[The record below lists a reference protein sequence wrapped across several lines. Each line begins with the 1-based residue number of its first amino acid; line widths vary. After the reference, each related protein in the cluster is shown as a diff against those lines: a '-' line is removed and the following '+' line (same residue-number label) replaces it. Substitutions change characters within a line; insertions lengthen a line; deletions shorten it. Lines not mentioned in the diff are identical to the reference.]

1 MPEGALP
8 LSWRECEAG
17 VWLWPA
23 ATIDFFGGA
32 MRKRNLGNLAAIGG
46 VAAAIALVTGSVAGR
61 ADEMADLRANQQLL
75 QQRIDQ
81 LAKAQQQAQLP
92 AEATPATTG
101 TTAYGTPAVPGQNM
115 VGGSFPRSFLIPG
128 TDTSIRVGGF
138 VDETIDYWIQGGP
151 TNGTP
156 STTVGVTGNLGGN
169 PLSVNGRAVPGF
181 PTKGNLVPVQTAL
194 SRGNSIFTES
204 PRKSRLNVET
214 RTPTAFGESRT
225 FIEFDFA
232 GSNGFSSNNATHVSD
247 SLVPRLRYAY
257 GTLAGFLAGQ
267 ANSNFADPDANPE
280 TLDFGGPAGEAG
292 LVRVPQIRYTYA
304 GPWGSAFSMAAESP
318 ATDVLTPGGLIETDT
333 NLSQNPVSNTVSSAS
348 TNGCIA
354 NGVVNGA
361 NAATLTPGFTNTST
375 CAVTSNITKSPAPDL
390 TFASYWSQPW
400 GHVDFRAVVRD
411 LEIND
416 GKFVSQ
422 QFIGYGGGVSGDVK
436 PGWLGWGKDDFQWQV
451 TAGTGIGRYIS
462 DSFDAGLATNMV
474 GATSCATPTATC
486 TGLAAASNI
495 LIHPVFE
502 VGGTFGYQHF
512 WLPNLRSTVA
522 YGYAQYNNQSQLLGP
537 LKSTVANKQLQTVHV
552 NLIWSPVAFIDTGVE
567 YVWGQRQ
574 AVANIY
580 GQQQTI
586 IGKVRVKF

>member
-1 MPEGALP
+1 
-8 LSWRECEAG
+8 
-17 VWLWPA
+17 
-23 ATIDFFGGA
+23 

-151 TNGTP
+151 AERHADHDGRRHRQFGGKPAQRERASGPRLPDEGESGAGSDRSFARQQHLLGEPARIAAQRRNP
-156 STTVGVTGNLGGN
+156 HSDRFWRVTDVHRVRLCRRRTA
-169 PLSVNGRAVPGF
+169 SAATMR
-181 PTKGNLVPVQTAL
+181 PT
-194 SRGNSIFTES
+194 S
-204 PRKSRLNVET
+204 
-214 RTPTAFGESRT
+214 PTASCRVCAMPT
-225 FIEFDFA
+225 A
-232 GSNGFSSNNATHVSD
+232 HW
-247 SLVPRLRYAY
+247 
-257 GTLAGFLAGQ
+257 AGFLAGQ

-292 LVRVPQIRYTYA
+292 LVRVPQVRYTYA

-318 ATDVLTPGGLIETDT
+318 ATDVLTPGGLIQTDT
-333 NLSQNPVSNTVSSAS
+333 NLSQNPVSNIVSSAS
-348 TNGCIA
+348 TNGCVA

-361 NAATLTPGFTNTST
+361 SAATLTPGFTNTST

-436 PGWLGWGKDDFQWQV
+436 PGWFGWGKDDFQWQV
-451 TAGTGIGRYIS
+451 TAGTGIGRYLS

-486 TGLAAASNI
+486 TGFAAASNI
-495 LIHPVFE
+495 LIYPVFE

-522 YGYAQYNNQSQLLGP
+522 YGYAQYNKSVAIARTARVDGREQAAPDGSRQPDLEPGGVHRHRCRICLGP
-537 LKSTVANKQLQTVHV
+537 APGGREHLWPAANDYRQGPRQVLTTAD
-552 NLIWSPVAFIDTGVE
+552 NARPCGPPVIPAGRF
-567 YVWGQRQ
+567 
-574 AVANIY
+574 
-580 GQQQTI
+580 
-586 IGKVRVKF
+586 F